1 MQQPAPEVIKSFK
14 KRVIFGL
21 LMLTRL
27 KSFIFECIRVF
38 KITKKPG
45 KEEFMTIVKVSG
57 VGILLIGLI
66 GFLVQM
72 IWQVFG

>member
-1 MQQPAPEVIKSFK
+1 
-14 KRVIFGL
+14 
-21 LMLTRL
+21 MLTRL

-57 VGILLIGLI
+57 IGILLIGLI

-72 IWQVFG
+72 IWLVFE